1 MKTYA
6 IPLGNSDQM
15 YVNGKIYRVVDV
27 DRCDGGYI
35 LMLVDDEGN
44 RASIRI
50 EDGYRD
56 AQD

>member
-6 IPLGNSDQM
+6 IPLENSDQM
-15 YVNGKIYRVVDV
+15 YVNGKIYRVIDV
-27 DRCDGGYI
+27 GMCDGGYI
-35 LMLVDDEGN
+35 LMLVDDEGK
-44 RASIRI
+44 RASVRI